1 MTLPTSDDFATH
13 ELCASEL
20 DAISGGSSLGI
31 SGGLIGG
38 ISGGLISGLLAHHPN
53 PPTGGAGGCHSPHPT
68 HLQLPPFLGFPFGGF
83 L

>member
-20 DAISGGSSLGI
+20 DAISGGLGLGGI
-31 SGGLIGG
+31 TGGLIGG
-38 ISGGLISGLLAHHPN
+38 ILGNLGGLLAHLPHP
-53 PPTGGAGGCHSPHPT
+53 TTGGCHSPHPT
-68 HLQLPPFLGFPFGGF
+68 HLPLPQLPPFIFPF

>member
-1 MTLPTSDDFATH
+1 MTLPNSDDFATH

-20 DAISGGSSLGI
+20 DAISGGLFGGI
-31 SGGLIGG
+31 GGLIGG
-38 ISGGLISGLLAHHPN
+38 IPGGLISGLLGHHPN
-53 PPTGGAGGCHSPHPT
+53 PPRGGGDGYHSPHPT

>member
-1 MTLPTSDDFATH
+1 MTLPTNDNFATH

-20 DAISGGSSLGI
+20 DAISGGLFGGM
-31 SGGLIGG
+31 GGLIGG
-38 ISGGLISGLLAHHPN
+38 ISGGLISGLLGHHPN

-68 HLQLPPFLGFPFGGF
+68 HLQPPPFLGFPFMGF